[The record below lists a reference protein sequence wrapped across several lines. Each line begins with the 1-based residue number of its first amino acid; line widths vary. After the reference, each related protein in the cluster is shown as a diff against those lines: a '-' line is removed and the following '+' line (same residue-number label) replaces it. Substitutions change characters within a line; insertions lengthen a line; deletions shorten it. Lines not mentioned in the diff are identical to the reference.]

1 MARSAIDP
9 GTRSFPNTEFGAS
22 IEEALKVREDFLV
35 DQGLARRTGQRLL
48 LAQNLLATLRDR
60 EIADAATRLESGTG
74 LLHRPTID
82 GARVSGTY
90 RESIQLAS
98 GRFAMLDDGVG
109 FSLVPWRPVI
119 EKRLGQ
125 DLTAVIQGS
134 RVSWELGR
142 SRTLS
147 L

>member
-1 MARSAIDP
+1 
-9 GTRSFPNTEFGAS
+9 
-22 IEEALKVREDFLV
+22 V
-35 DQGLARRTGQRLL
+35 
-48 LAQNLLATLRDR
+48 
-60 EIADAATRLESGTG
+60 
-74 LLHRPTID
+74 
-82 GARVSGTY
+82 RVSGTY
-90 RESIQLAS
+90 RESVQLTS

-125 DLTAVIQGS
+125 EVSAIIDGA

-142 SRTLS
+142 SRSRS